1 MGEQAITNL
10 VQRLEAVTS
19 RLEKVE
25 NQIQSGGAPAAGGAS
40 AAAGSGASGAAWVS
54 EFDAFFGENIPKLV
68 ELTQKLGNDALKA
81 HREFLNVASKCDKP
95 DDATLAKLLEPTSVR
110 VGEVISIRDSNR
122 GNAQWN
128 HLSALSEV
136 APALGWVTV
145 SPTPGPFANEFKGNS
160 EFYTNKM
167 LREYKGKDEDQVA
180 WINALKGFFTS
191 LVAFIKQYHTTGLVW
206 KKGGEAAASYI
217 GAAPAAPA
225 AAPAAPGGP
234 GGPPPPPVVS
244 ATPAKAGPDMNA
256 LFSAINKGTGIS
268 SGLKKVTK
276 DMKTKNRDPND
287 KSSVVPVKKAP
298 ARAAKK
304 VVKKGTPKFGLE
316 GNKWVCEF
324 QDDANLAIDETEP
337 KQTVYLYKNDNT
349 VLNVKGQ
356 KINSICID
364 NCNKC
369 GVVFNNAIAVVELVN
384 CNGVEIQCR
393 GRVPS
398 FAIDKCS
405 SIQVILSKDCLD
417 TEIVTSKSDQV
428 NVQIPG
434 PDGDLVELAVPEQFK
449 TTIDNGKLSTGCVE
463 HV

>member
-54 EFDAFFGENIPKLV
+54 EFDAFFNENVPQFV
-68 ELTQKLGNDALKA
+68 QLTQKVGNAELKAQVTAFEAALKA

-95 DDATLAKLLEPTSVR
+95 DDATLAKLLEPTSTR

-225 AAPAAPGGP
+225 AAPAARGGP

-324 QDDANLAIDETEP
+324 Q
-337 KQTVYLYKNDNT
+337 
-349 VLNVKGQ
+349 
-356 KINSICID
+356 
-364 NCNKC
+364 
-369 GVVFNNAIAVVELVN
+369 
-384 CNGVEIQCR
+384 
-393 GRVPS
+393 
-398 FAIDKCS
+398 
-405 SIQVILSKDCLD
+405 
-417 TEIVTSKSDQV
+417 
-428 NVQIPG
+428 
-434 PDGDLVELAVPEQFK
+434 
-449 TTIDNGKLSTGCVE
+449 
-463 HV
+463 

>member
-54 EFDAFFGENIPKLV
+54 EFDAFFNENVPQFV
-68 ELTQKLGNDALKA
+68 QLTQKVGNAELKAQVTAFEAALKA

-95 DDATLAKLLEPTSVR
+95 DDATLAKLLEPTSTR

-145 SPTPGPFANEFKGNS
+145 SPTPGPFVNEFKGNS

-180 WINALKGFFTS
+180 WINTLKGFFAS
-191 LVAFIKQYHTTGLVW
+191 LVAFIKQHHTTGLSW
-206 KKGGEAAASYI
+206 KKGGEAASAYVGAAPS
-217 GAAPAAPA
+217 AAPAAPA
-225 AAPAAPGGP
+225 GGP
-234 GGPPPPPVVS
+234 APPPPPAATS
-244 ATPAKAGPDMNA
+244 APAKAGGGDMNA
-256 LFSAINKGTGIS
+256 LFSQINKGTDIS

-276 DMKTKNRDPND
+276 DMKTKNRDPNER
-287 KSSVVPVKKAP
+287 SAVVPVKKAP
-298 ARAAKK
+298 VRAAAKK
-304 VVKKGTPKFGLE
+304 TVKKGTPKFELE
-316 GNKWVCEF
+316 GNKWVVEF
-324 QDDANLAIDETEP
+324 QAEP

-349 VLNVKGQ
+349 VLNIKGQ

-364 NCNKC
+364 SCNKS

-384 CNGVEIQCR
+384 CNGVEIQCQ

-417 TEIVTSKSDQV
+417 TEIVTSKS
-428 NVQIPG
+428 
-434 PDGDLVELAVPEQFK
+434 
-449 TTIDNGKLSTGCVE
+449 
-463 HV
+463 